1 MVGAETHDSMTG
13 NILSSSIRLH
23 INTFTFSATP
33 HVFSSLGRNDV
44 HIWRIALGNNV
55 SEKNSQLTAVL
66 SVDERARAARYRF
79 DKHRDSFI
87 ESRAALRSII
97 ATYADVAAADVE
109 FNYGPHGKPHLA
121 PGLNEAQLQ
130 FSFSR
135 REGLAVVALARDR
148 DVGIDVEFI
157 RDDFP
162 TREVAKEIFSERESE
177 EFLLLPAEQRV
188 EGFYNCWTR
197 KEAYIKAIGEG
208 LSFPLKDFDVSLT
221 PMQPARLLRVRTGQA
236 VNWMLHDLKVG
247 KNYVAAFAIA
257 LCN

>member
-1 MVGAETHDSMTG
+1 M
-13 NILSSSIRLH
+13 
-23 INTFTFSATP
+23 NTFTFSGTP
-33 HVFSSLGRNDV
+33 DAFPSLGRNNV
-44 HIWRIALGNNV
+44 HIWRIALGNNTA
-55 SEKNSQLTAVL
+55 EKNSRLTAVL
-66 SVDERARAARYRF
+66 SADERARAARYHF
-79 DKHRDSFI
+79 DEHRDSFI

-97 ATYADVAAADVE
+97 ATYADLAAADVE

-121 PGLNEAQLQ
+121 PALNEAQLQ

-162 TREVAKEIFSERESE
+162 TREVAKEIFSEREFE
-177 EFLLLPAEQRV
+177 EFLLLPAVQRV

-221 PMQPARLLRVRTGQA
+221 PMQPARLLKVRTRKVGS
-236 VNWMLHDLKVG
+236 WMLHDLKVE
-247 KNYVAAFAIA
+247 NHYVAAVAVA